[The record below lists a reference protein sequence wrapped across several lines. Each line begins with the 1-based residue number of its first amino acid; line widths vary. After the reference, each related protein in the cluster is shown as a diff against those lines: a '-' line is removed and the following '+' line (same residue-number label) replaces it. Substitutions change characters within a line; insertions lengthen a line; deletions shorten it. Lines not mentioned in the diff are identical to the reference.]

1 MTAPHKVCAQGHP
14 ISSPRASHAM
24 LPCTH
29 NKSMRERHTTI
40 ALRPMMLSKHRNQHL
55 EGTSSCRCDQSA
67 LIRTEANCGP
77 RAALGCSRVRA
88 LPPPMHARL
97 RVLCA
102 QPMMKCFLPPC
113 LNQIMRDIEHSHFS
127 MTEAPFARVV
137 RAFARLSF
145 ATTAEM
151 RFPFVW
157 LLN

>member
-1 MTAPHKVCAQGHP
+1 MRSRTPHQLPARIACHAAVHTQQEHA
-14 ISSPRASHAM
+14 RA
-24 LPCTH
+24 TH
-29 NKSMRERHTTI
+29 NYRTE
-40 ALRPMMLSKHRNQHL
+40 ADDASKHRNQHL